1 MPANRRRKPVSRND
15 ITGAEQKTKAA
26 TPEYREGHE
35 KIFGNK
41 KPQRGR
47 WIQDPES
54 GELIPASEYVSRET
68 KAGMI
73 LVKGFDAYESPVS
86 GEVISNHRQRDRD
99 LKASG
104 CRQYEGK
111 TQELQEVAKFKAE
124 KNRQLEQKV
133 TNTLEHAYYEIEHGY
148 RRVE

>member
-1 MPANRRRKPVSRND
+1 MSRNEH
-15 ITGAEQKTKAA
+15 TGAEQKTKAA
-26 TPEYREGHE
+26 TPEYRQGHE

-47 WIQDPES
+47 WIQDPQT
-54 GELIPASEYVSRET
+54 GELVPAHEFVSRET
-68 KAGMI
+68 TNGMI
-73 LVKGFDAYESPVS
+73 VVKGFDAYESPVS
-86 GEVISNHRQRDRD
+86 GEVISNYRQRDRD

-111 TQELQEVAKFKAE
+111 TQELQEASKFKAE
-124 KNRQLEQKV
+124 QNRLLERKV